1 MIAAEAEWLQGD
13 NGRPRV
19 LVVEDEVLVRLL
31 IADELRFA
39 GFMVVEAINADEA
52 LSVLRSSPHIDVLLT
67 DVRMPGS
74 MDGIELAKLV
84 AENWPDIKI
93 VLTSGHYMPS
103 SGLSLGHEFIAKPYD
118 PMKVVERIERLL
130 AEDK

>member
-1 MIAAEAEWLQGD
+1 MNAAEAKSLLGD
-13 NGRPRV
+13 NGRPTV

-39 GFMVVEAINADEA
+39 NFVVVEAISADEA

-74 MDGIELAKLV
+74 MDGIELAKMV
-84 AENWPDIKI
+84 AETWPEIKI
-93 VLTSGHYMPS
+93 VLTSGHYTPS
-103 SGLSLGHEFIAKPYD
+103 SGLSLGYEFIAKPYD
-118 PMKVVERIERLL
+118 PIKLVERIEQLL